1 MGVGTNGNEKGKWMK
16 RSRFYRLGLSLLSAW
31 LLTSCYA
38 YHPEVRGI
46 SYQSIQSDNRITRQQ
61 IPSSA
66 EIIVAV
72 GVDKDGNVDV
82 VVQNNTDEIMTID
95 RTKSFF
101 CDHDGN
107 STPYY
112 DPTVNVLA
120 ESNTSG
126 HTTGA
131 SVNLGSVARAV
142 GVGGVAGA
150 LLSGV
155 NVGSAN
161 QNASTTTNTTY
172 FVDQPT
178 ASIAPH
184 SKTSM
189 GGSFKEESFGIDM
202 LYELAQDGNTAIN
215 KAYTSDDSFS
225 SCKIIISYSVDE
237 GKSYKKIETK
247 LYGNSIIVSLVG
259 QTGRVND
266 ALRMIYM
273 QKPDL
278 FDEDWYQL
286 CFGGEPEVSSADF
299 YHSDFHIKRENLTR
313 KCNARKGKFSVFYNY
328 K

>member
-1 MGVGTNGNEKGKWMK
+1 MLLGVGTVDNEKGKWMK
-16 RSRFYRLGLSLLSAW
+16 RSRFYRFGLSLLSVW
-31 LLTSCYA
+31 LLSSCSA

-46 SYQSIQSDNRITRQQ
+46 SYLSIQSESKVVQSE

-82 VVQNNTDEIMTID
+82 VVQNNTDEIMIID

-101 CDHDGN
+101 CDHNGN

-131 SVNLGSVARAV
+131 SVNLGTVARAV

-155 NVGSAN
+155 NVGGAN

-184 SKTSM
+184 GKASM
-189 GGSFKEESFGIDM
+189 GGAFKEESFGMDM
-202 LYELAQDGNTAIN
+202 LYDLAQNGNTALN
-215 KAYTSDDSFS
+215 KTYTANDSFS
-225 SCKIIISYSVDE
+225 SCNIVISYSVDE

-247 LYGNSIIVSLVG
+247 LYGNSIIVSLVRP
-259 QTGRVND
+259 TGHVND

-273 QKPDL
+273 QKSDL

-286 CFGGEPEVSSADF
+286 CFGGSTRFDAFGWEKG
-299 YHSDFHIKRENLTR
+299 IKTQPVRHQG
-313 KCNARKGKFSVFYNY
+313 KCSIFYNY